1 MNTNVLKGEPH
12 LLMCLLLLVLLLVSQ
27 MVSAGGTRET
37 AASPEYQERPVLE
50 SSLFPSDKNVLG
62 EEAIQRILTSKFTMP
77 NTIKIA
83 LFRLQDIQQ
92 QQAIRYYGYGY
103 WRSEEYLKIQ
113 QTYIDTLSREIS
125 RSDRVIEV
133 ASIPSVLTP
142 KDPSLPIIRE
152 TAVRLQADTLMVL
165 KLTTDVYEKSRL
177 FQSSQAKAFCTCEGF
192 LLDVRTGLI
201 PFSKIITRDYL
212 ATEDK
217 TDANFNETMVRA
229 QKEAAL
235 LSLTVLGQET
245 VTFIS
250 SMPKSAGSSKLSEE
264 MEIRSIAEPAVYTND
279 NGATQIVAATP

>member
-12 LLMCLLLLVLLLVSQ
+12 LLMCLLLPVLLLVSQ
-27 MVSAGGTRET
+27 MVSAGGMRET

-62 EEAIQRILTSKFTMP
+62 EEAIQKILTSKFTMP

-83 LFRLQDIQQ
+83 LFRLQDTQQ

-113 QTYIDTLSREIS
+113 QTYIDTLSGEIS

-217 TDANFNETMVRA
+217 TDANFTETMVRA

-235 LSLTVLGQET
+235 LALTVLGQET